1 VLESCS
7 GHRFRE
13 AARRGQGNGLTP
25 RTFHVLGSV
34 KRRYQDPADTSPLN
48 RIRVEVAVARA
59 ANRIVVT
66 ATKEIRELALL
77 GVPSSKVSVVP
88 CGVDLE
94 HFTPS
99 PKCFAIGTE
108 AQLSL
113 SATERW
119 SAGAA

>member
-1 VLESCS
+1 VRAGQRPDLHQDRLAERSCARILLRTPFPRSCS
-7 GHRFRE
+7 ARPRRRFPPRHVGLGH
-13 AARRGQGNGLTP
+13 
-25 RTFHVLGSV
+25 
-34 KRRYQDPADTSPLN
+34 
-48 RIRVEVAVARA
+48 

-94 HFTPS
+94 HITPS